1 MREKINELIDKA
13 NELSALL
20 VLGQKAIPFLEEIF
34 IFINEIEPVLEE
46 INQSI
51 SDNLKKMP
59 SATNQ
64 ISKVTEATELATTEI
79 LDIMDNLSNM
89 TREIKE
95 ILNNHKSIVNIQS
108 KYRNELLASIRNL
121 ENIDKQNTILAEI
134 ENTFY
139 MMDAETAKE
148 IQNTNNKI
156 ENILQTIEDDS
167 LKVVLNLQ
175 VQDISSQ
182 QLAAVN
188 HLIVTVQE
196 KLFNIIKQFDDY
208 QISDLELSNISNSA
222 KNIKEG
228 TFDPDAIESY
238 SDTTEKQ
245 SAIDE
250 IIKSHKSKES
260 DYLQEKNSVQEDIDR
275 LFSNQNDLKDIDN
288 Q

>member
-1 MREKINELIDKA
+1 MREKINELIGKA

-34 IFINEIEPVLEE
+34 IFINDIEPVLEE

-64 ISKVTEATELATTEI
+64 ISKVTEATKLATTEI
-79 LDIMDNLSNM
+79 LDIMDNLSNL

-95 ILNNHKSIVNIQS
+95 ILNNKSIVNIQS

-139 MMDAETAKE
+139 MMDAETARE

-156 ENILQTIEDDS
+156 ENILQKIEDDS

-238 SDTTEKQ
+238 SETTEKQ

>member
-1 MREKINELIDKA
+1 MREKINELIGKA

-34 IFINEIEPVLEE
+34 IFINDIEPVLEE

-79 LDIMDNLSNM
+79 LDIMDNLSNL

-95 ILNNHKSIVNIQS
+95 ILNNKSIVNIQS

-121 ENIDKQNTILAEI
+121 ETIDKQNTILAEI

-139 MMDAETAKE
+139 MMDAETARE

-156 ENILQTIEDDS
+156 ENILQKIEDDS

-238 SDTTEKQ
+238 SETTEKQ

>member
-1 MREKINELIDKA
+1 
-13 NELSALL
+13 

-34 IFINEIEPVLEE
+34 IFINDIEPVLEE

-95 ILNNHKSIVNIQS
+95 ILNNKSIVNIQS

-139 MMDAETAKE
+139 MMDAETARE

-156 ENILQTIEDDS
+156 ENILQKIEDDS

-238 SDTTEKQ
+238 SETTEKQ